1 MRRTL
6 LLFAIPIGLLTV
18 WWLTNS
24 ATPES
29 AAEVEVVTDDV
40 AALRGTVI
48 ARMTAVG
55 GVRVGED
62 TNYSG
67 QGASTLQ
74 FRVPSRR
81 LEDALT
87 ELGGVGGQ
95 VTSQRI
101 NMDTTTASA
110 NQFERELAGLEA
122 CLTDLG
128 GVMERGDA
136 GAAATDLGSCQRRLD
151 TVTTTLSSAG
161 AELSDVVVSVR
172 ISPASSTN
180 LLLLL
185 AIGIMAVA
193 LATMMVLTLR
203 TIREERTIDLS
214 TDEPAGDPLFDRH
227 WN

>member
-1 MRRTL
+1 ML
-6 LLFAIPIGLLTV
+6 LLFAIPSGLLV
-18 WWLTNS
+18 MWWVSTS
-24 ATPES
+24 ASPDS
-29 AAEVEVVTDDV
+29 AAEIEVVTDNV

-62 TNYSG
+62 TSYSG
-67 QGASTLQ
+67 QGASTLE
-74 FRVPSRR
+74 FRVPANR

-87 ELGGVGGQ
+87 ELGDVGGQ

-101 NMDTTTASA
+101 NMDTASDSA
-110 NQFERELAGLEA
+110 DQLKRELSGLDA
-122 CLTDLG
+122 CLEDLSR
-128 GVMERGDA
+128 VVARGDA
-136 GAAATDLGSCQRRLD
+136 GAVAADLGSCQRRLD
-151 TVTTTLSSAG
+151 TLTSSVTDAG
-161 AELSDVVVSVR
+161 AEISDVAVRVR

-180 LLLLL
+180 LLLIL
-185 AIGIMAVA
+185 AIAIMAVA

-214 TDEPAGDPLFDRH
+214 DDEPAGDPMFDRH